1 MLLLRGRCPA
11 CAAPE
16 PKLLNISRFFSLRAR
31 KRKAVAM
38 ATWRHALKVVH
49 VTVPPCSGLSS
60 SQSTSRA
67 RTLSEIK
74 GTLNIIPKQKVFS
87 QTFLELSNIIKWV
100 LFPSA
105 AHRL

>member
-49 VTVPPCSGLSS
+49 VVQSRSG
-60 SQSTSRA
+60 A
-67 RTLSEIK
+67 AY
-74 GTLNIIPKQKVFS
+74 QKSDGRELTGCREDAHLYVF
-87 QTFLELSNIIKWV
+87 
-100 LFPSA
+100 
-105 AHRL
+105 RLYAC